1 MELPIRKLFA
11 SEKSSEVENK
21 PVTKDEARQEG
32 ETYKQ
37 YGFRL
42 AGRSEGNELSLQ
54 PNLHAIYWGLRK
66 RQEEDENLQNEL
78 KLRLAKEK
86 TNLEAEQEQAE
97 NDQKRSLEKQE
108 ELKQEIAEKKDELIK
123 LKQESYRKNRK
134 AWSALIISGII
145 LVPFTLYFF
154 IFYSSVAYSAFFKQ
168 FSLDALASDGSIKL
182 ADTIFDAGALSAA
195 WNAGLAELLFIL
207 LMPIIFLAF
216 GFILNRWE
224 AEKGKMKYAKIPL
237 IILVAFIFD
246 ALLSYEICEKI
257 YNILVLMSPS
267 DMPPYSVRIAAHDPR
282 FWIIICL
289 GFVSYLIWG
298 VTFGYFVKS
307 IDELDLNKVI
317 EQNLKDKIEAL
328 KAQRN
333 EECVNY
339 NAIAN
344 KIVSIKAK
352 VKNLDLQIDGTAR
365 YDLGKIKLE
374 LNNFFA
380 GWQQYL
386 SNLGKSEDIKRQAHD
401 IFHNTLVQLK
411 LEQEQTES

>member
-11 SEKSSEVENK
+11 SEKNSEVENK

-42 AGRSEGNELSLQ
+42 AGRSEGNELSLH
-54 PNLHAIYWGLRK
+54 PNLHAIYWALRK
-66 RQEEDENLQNEL
+66 KQEEDENLQNEL

-108 ELKQEIAEKKDELIK
+108 ELKQEVAEKQDELTQ
-123 LKQESYRKNRK
+123 LKQEAYRKNRK
-134 AWSALIISGII
+134 AWAALIISGII

-154 IFYSSVAYSAFFKQ
+154 IFYSSVAYSAFFKV
-168 FSLDALASDGSIKL
+168 FSLESLGPNGDFKL
-182 ADTIFDAGALSAA
+182 SEAIFDAQALPAA
-195 WNAGLAELLFIL
+195 WNDGFTELLFIL

-216 GFILNRWE
+216 GYVLYRWE
-224 AEKGKMKYAKIPL
+224 NEKGKLKLVKIPL
-237 IILVAFIFD
+237 IIIVAFIFD
-246 ALLSYEICEKI
+246 VLLSYGICEKI
-257 YNILVLMSPS
+257 YNIQTQMSLS
-267 DMPPYSVRIAAHDPR
+267 EMPPYDFSVASKDPH

-298 VTFGYFVKS
+298 IVFGYFIKS
-307 IDELDLNKVI
+307 IDELDLNKII

-333 EECVNY
+333 EECANC

-344 KIVSIKAK
+344 KIVSIKAQI
-352 VKNLDLQIDGTAR
+352 KNLDLQIDGTAR
-365 YDLGKIKLE
+365 YDFGKIKLE

-386 SNLGKSEDIKRQAHD
+386 AALGRPEEIKQRAYD

-411 LEQEQTES
+411 LEQDQTES

>member
-1 MELPIRKLFA
+1 
-11 SEKSSEVENK
+11 
-21 PVTKDEARQEG
+21 
-32 ETYKQ
+32 
-37 YGFRL
+37 
-42 AGRSEGNELSLQ
+42 
-54 PNLHAIYWGLRK
+54 
-66 RQEEDENLQNEL
+66 
-78 KLRLAKEK
+78 
-86 TNLEAEQEQAE
+86 
-97 NDQKRSLEKQE
+97 
-108 ELKQEIAEKKDELIK
+108 
-123 LKQESYRKNRK
+123 
-134 AWSALIISGII
+134 
-145 LVPFTLYFF
+145 
-154 IFYSSVAYSAFFKQ
+154 
-168 FSLDALASDGSIKL
+168 
-182 ADTIFDAGALSAA
+182 
-195 WNAGLAELLFIL
+195 
-207 LMPIIFLAF
+207 
-216 GFILNRWE
+216 
-224 AEKGKMKYAKIPL
+224 
-237 IILVAFIFD
+237 
-246 ALLSYEICEKI
+246 
-257 YNILVLMSPS
+257 MSPS

-307 IDELDLNKVI
+307 IDELELNKII

-386 SNLGKSEDIKRQAHD
+386 SNLGKSEDIKRQAHE
-401 IFHNTLVQLK
+401 IFHSTLVQLK